1 MTDKRKG
8 SKADAA
14 YRKEV
19 EALTRAAAEKAKLMQ
34 AAAEATPTA
43 QEIQAAQ
50 QAQEAI
56 AHAPTPQQ
64 VQEAQAAQEAY
75 TAAMGGNDDAATVAQ
90 REEIA
95 QRLARL
101 PLSRL
106 SLLPKEQQALV
117 WEYLARQIV
126 DMPGFNDALISLA
139 EAERRAAA
147 EFAEIAPALSETLQK
162 TLDAVHSTLEALQP
176 KLQAAQRSLETM
188 KQANITDD
196 LRQAMRLLGTLAPY
210 MDAEAEEHPELYDEN
225 TPASALVAA
234 AARRARADGKDIPR
248 LSAEQADAEQLIMQL
263 DLPTEGTAKEG
274 NQQPAESPRSKRTGA
289 EATGALT
296 TIGQRLLV
304 PSDPEFQN
312 AFVSKV
318 NSDIGI
324 FVIEKLTDIQ
334 LRNDGLELSFLENG
348 ISDILDANKRTGAR
362 PLQDADT
369 GLLRAMAK
377 GAYIT
382 RIRSDSMTTSFYL
395 PAFCEE
401 LGIEGTHD
409 KGAENRAEARK
420 RQVLDWIDSMG
431 SVWGKLPN
439 RSQWWKVFSVIG
451 YDPKTEIVTV
461 AMPYFNQLLAEIE
474 RKQQRQLDA
483 GKKYYI
489 GYCDLL
495 HANAANERNQAAVEL
510 ATRVLIG
517 VQQRGGIPDKKLK
530 QNKYKAIRSETL
542 CTWKITC
549 AGLIAECPQMQDKLN
564 AQPTTNGK
572 NNMMRRAFTS
582 MYKIL
587 HTKSDLFTYYK
598 DVKITEVIPTTRTRT
613 AEIIVTHHGLNPDYK
628 HPTVNLEPAPEEQT
642 DQEESEAQPN

>member
-1 MTDKRKG
+1 MADKRRKG

-19 EALTRAAAEKAKLMQ
+19 EALAKAAAEKARLMQ
-34 AAAEATPTA
+34 ATAEAAPTA
-43 QEIQAAQ
+43 QQVQAAQ

-56 AHAPTPQQ
+56 EHAPTAQQ
-64 VQEAQAAQEAY
+64 VQETKEAISAE
-75 TAAMGGNDDAATVAQ
+75 TDKQVNWALSPQLSEQLTDM
-90 REEIA
+90 
-95 QRLARL
+95 

-106 SLLPKEQQALV
+106 SLLPAETQQLV
-117 WEYLARQIV
+117 WNDLARRIV
-126 DMPGFNDALISLA
+126 DTPGFNDALISLA
-139 EAERRAAA
+139 EAERQAAA
-147 EFAEIAPALSETLQK
+147 EFAEIAPALTERIQIVLN
-162 TLDAVHSTLEALQP
+162 AAHSTLIALQP
-176 KLQAAQRSLETM
+176 KLQAAQRSLEAW

-196 LRQAMRLLGTLAPY
+196 MRQAMQLLGTLAPY
-210 MDAEAEEHPELYDEN
+210 MDAEAAEHPELYDEN

-263 DLPTEGTAKEG
+263 DLPTEDTAKEG
-274 NQQPAESPRSKRTGA
+274 NQQPAETPRSKRTGA

-483 GKKYYI
+483 GKEYYI

-549 AGLIAECPQMQDKLN
+549 AGLIAECPQMQDKIN

-572 NNMMRRAFTS
+572 NKMMQRAFTS

-587 HTKSDLFTYYK
+587 RKKSDLFTYYK
-598 DVKITEVIPTTRTRT
+598 DVKITEVIPTSRTRT
-613 AEIIVTHHGLNPDYK
+613 TEIIVTHHGLNPDYK
-628 HPTVNLEPAPEEQT
+628 HPTVNLEPATEEQA
-642 DQEESEAQPN
+642 DQEETEAQPD